1 MKKINYHAHTEL
13 CRHAVGTCEDYV
25 RKALEY
31 NMDILGISE
40 HAPFPDDRY
49 GMRTLFEELEPYTK
63 ELNRLKKEYSGL
75 LLLCSGLEIEYDPE
89 MMDYYRWLLAPGRMD
104 YLLLGQHFYFSDK
117 KDLVNIYFID
127 KGGSTSCYI
136 EYANSLQQAMETG
149 FFKVVAHPDVIFIND
164 LPWDDNCEKAC
175 EIIIHAAKDTGTILE
190 LNANG
195 LRRGKQNYCDGE
207 RYPYP
212 HARFWSKVSDSSL
225 PVIIGSDCH
234 NPDLLWDGYVE
245 QSYNI
250 AKAWNL
256 NLVDEIV
263 LG

>member
-1 MKKINYHAHTEL
+1 LHIPIN
-13 CRHAVGTCEDYV
+13 
-25 RKALEY
+25 
-31 NMDILGISE
+31 
-40 HAPFPDDRY
+40 
-49 GMRTLFEELEPYTK
+49 
-63 ELNRLKKEYSGL
+63 SGL

-175 EIIIHAAKDTGTILE
+175 EIFMQLRIPE
-190 LNANG
+190 L
-195 LRRGKQNYCDGE
+195 
-207 RYPYP
+207 
-212 HARFWSKVSDSSL
+212 F
-225 PVIIGSDCH
+225 
-234 NPDLLWDGYVE
+234 
-245 QSYNI
+245 
-250 AKAWNL
+250 L
-256 NLVDEIV
+256 N
-263 LG
+263 